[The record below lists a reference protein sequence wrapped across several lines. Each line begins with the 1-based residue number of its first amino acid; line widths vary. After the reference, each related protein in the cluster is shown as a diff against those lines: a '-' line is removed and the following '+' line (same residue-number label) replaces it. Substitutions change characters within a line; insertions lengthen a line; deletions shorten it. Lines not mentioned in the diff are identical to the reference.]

1 MTRTLGIKG
10 VCVCERE
17 RGIKRGRER
26 ERNPFENHTFGEN
39 PLRHFPRFIVANVKG
54 ILPLNEQPF
63 VEKTQCWSFPIF
75 QSATNETLTRVF

>member
-1 MTRTLGIKG
+1 MC

-17 RGIKRGRER
+17 REGEREGERERER

-63 VEKTQCWSFPIF
+63 VEKTQCLSFPIF
-75 QSATNETLTRVF
+75 QSATNETLTRLF

>member
-1 MTRTLGIKG
+1 MW
-10 VCVCERE
+10 VWV
-17 RGIKRGRER
+17 RER
-26 ERNPFENHTFGEN
+26 EREREKEKEESHTFGEN

-54 ILPLNEQPF
+54 LNEQPF